1 MRYAQILSAFFI
13 TMMFSA
19 GIPSLYIVL
28 IIQMV
33 VLFWLDK
40 RNCKSILFLR
50 LLLVLTHMRK
60 PPRYGIELSEMT
72 RKLFQW
78 ALLVHLL
85 FAFFMFSNVHI
96 FSDSKTMLLEKE
108 SKENYTF
115 IGSLFKS
122 SVRLVQKH
130 SQVYISFLIAI
141 YVLFLIY
148 KIAEY
153 LYDTFKENN

>member
-1 MRYAQILSAFFI
+1 
-13 TMMFSA
+13 
-19 GIPSLYIVL
+19 
-28 IIQMV
+28 
-33 VLFWLDK
+33 
-40 RNCKSILFLR
+40 
-50 LLLVLTHMRK
+50 MRK

-78 ALLVHLL
+78 ALLVHLM

-96 FSDSKTMLLEKE
+96 FSDTKTMLLEKE

-153 LYDTFKENN
+153 LYDTFKENNKEASQRFCKCDLFKSIFLLCKRKSDAGNVPVSDSQD

>member
-1 MRYAQILSAFFI
+1 
-13 TMMFSA
+13 MMFSA

-40 RNCKSILFLR
+40 RNFL
-50 LLLVLTHMRK
+50 TQMRK

-78 ALLVHLL
+78 ALIVHLL

-96 FSDSKTMLLEKE
+96 FSDTKTLLLEKE
-108 SKENYTF
+108 NKENYTF

-122 SVRLVQKH
+122 SVRLAQKH

-141 YVLFLIY
+141 YVLFLLY

-153 LYDTFKENN
+153 LYDTFKENNKEAS